1 MQLHD
6 LLCNGIQLDLCAA
19 GHILNAAGVDGP
31 QRVRQL
37 FAMLS
42 HDIASRGGF
51 GGKLVCRPGI
61 ALHRAITAA
70 AIALTVEQFFE
81 AVKILR
87 AEKVAFVLAFGSVG
101 HTLTPST

>member
-1 MQLHD
+1 LQLHD
-6 LLCNGIQLDLCAA
+6 LLCHGIQLYLCAA
-19 GHILNAAGVDGP
+19 GHILNAAGIDGP

-37 FAMLS
+37 FAMFS

-51 GGKLVCRPGI
+51 CGKLVCRPGI
-61 ALHRAITAA
+61 ALHGAIAAA

-87 AEKVAFVLAFGSVG
+87 TEQVAFVLTFWSVG
-101 HTLTPST
+101 HILTPST